1 MSLERRGGD
10 ATTAETQ
17 GVGRSIHCTARWV
30 WRSRLWLRRSQHV
43 PRPATTRAMDGAC
56 WRRIHRTARHLL
68 PAEHPQ
74 PAPAAAEEPP
84 LLSTT
89 SLDFAPAS
97 GPPGAEILRQTDILY
112 DPATYSAF
120 PHVIR
125 LEGEELLLSLRQAP
139 ATKVFHHTH
148 PSSIITLIRSN
159 DSGRTWDLEGATQ
172 MAAGGGQE
180 LGLIHLGGGLVGGC
194 LAAHEVV
201 RQEDSSRAVTYAVED
216 DEPGGPAFS
225 YGNQRASWVWSS
237 NYGLTVR
244 PAFPPS
250 LPPHPH
256 PTPGW
261 RVDPARA
268 PRALNSRRS
277 RSSGHSRTTPCST
290 LPTRRSLDRT
300 PAPPPSA

>member
-1 MSLERRGGD
+1 M
-10 ATTAETQ
+10 
-17 GVGRSIHCTARWV
+17 
-30 WRSRLWLRRSQHV
+30 

-56 WRRIHRTARHLL
+56 WRRINRTARHLL